1 MAWELSN
8 DKPIYL
14 QIIERVQRQIVSGFY
29 RPGDKLPSVRE
40 LAAEAGV
47 NPNTMQKAFGELERS
62 ELIVTLRTSGRV
74 VTEDTKLIQD
84 IKKTMAQEQI
94 KAFFEKMKE
103 IGFEK
108 EETLKLME
116 TADEEEK

>member
-94 KAFFEKMKE
+94 KDFFEKMKE